1 MSEAPAVEVE
11 QAGAVRWL
19 LLNRPQRLNAIDDRL
34 LAALDQEI
42 AAAAEDAG
50 AEVIVLAGRGR
61 SFCTGADLR
70 HLLAVAE
77 RDGDPT
83 AFLAE
88 VSACVTRLGRCPKP
102 VVAAL
107 HGHVVAGGLELAL
120 VCDVVVAAEGT
131 LIGDGHVRNR
141 LLPAAGSSVRLVPR
155 VGMGLGRRLLLS
167 GELLPAERFLASGWV
182 QAVVAPDGLREH
194 AEETVRALAATAG
207 RRSATSRRCSPSSRI
222 SRRAKGSPPSCGP
235 SPPTGGRP
243 MYPPRSRPSSRPR
256 SVMQRYD
263 GRVVAVT
270 GGAQGLGRAMA
281 RRFAAEGAAVALAD
295 LDGAGAEQA
304 CQELTA
310 GSRARADAARIDV
323 SISSEVQ
330 GWIDDV
336 RRRLGRLDVLVNNA
350 GIIRDNRIEQ
360 ITDDDWRAVVDV
372 NLTGAFHGIRAALP
386 IMKAQRYGRILSFSS
401 MSWRGNF
408 GQANYVAAKAGIVGL
423 TRGAALEAARDGITV
438 NAIAP
443 GLIETKMLAG
453 MNARAR
459 DLLIGKI
466 PVRHTGDPSDIAAAA
481 AFLCSEEA
489 RYITGVVLDVHGGIG
504 IGSSI
509 R

>member
-1 MSEAPAVEVE
+1 M
-11 QAGAVRWL
+11 RWL

-88 VSACVTRLGRCPKP
+88 VSACVTRLERCPKP

-207 RRSATSRRCSPSSRI
+207 PAQRNIKALLAELEDLSPGEGLAAEL
-222 SRRAKGSPPSCGP
+222 RA
-235 SPPTGGRP
+235 
-243 MYPPRSRPSSRPR
+243 
-256 SVMQRYD
+256 
-263 GRVVAVT
+263 
-270 GGAQGLGRAMA
+270 
-281 RRFAAEGAAVALAD
+281 FAANWREADVPAA
-295 LDGAGAEQA
+295 
-304 CQELTA
+304 LTA
-310 GSRARADAARIDV
+310 FLATKER
-323 SISSEVQ
+323 
-330 GWIDDV
+330 
-336 RRRLGRLDVLVNNA
+336 
-350 GIIRDNRIEQ
+350 
-360 ITDDDWRAVVDV
+360 
-372 NLTGAFHGIRAALP
+372 HAAL
-386 IMKAQRYGRILSFSS
+386 
-401 MSWRGNF
+401 
-408 GQANYVAAKAGIVGL
+408 
-423 TRGAALEAARDGITV
+423 
-438 NAIAP
+438 
-443 GLIETKMLAG
+443 
-453 MNARAR
+453 
-459 DLLIGKI
+459 
-466 PVRHTGDPSDIAAAA
+466 
-481 AFLCSEEA
+481 
-489 RYITGVVLDVHGGIG
+489 
-504 IGSSI
+504 
-509 R
+509 